1 MLKVF
6 GIMEEQLIKE
16 AAEYANK
23 GNLIDPA
30 YANGLFYG
38 FTAGAKS
45 KWVEA
50 EKIKAQIEAIRAADT
65 YGIGHMLKYY
75 EQKLNDY
82 ENM

>member
-1 MLKVF
+1 MRTL
-6 GIMEEQLIKE
+6 EEE
-16 AAEYANK
+16 ANEYNPVQKLDAEFVRAAF
-23 GNLIDPA
+23 IS
-30 YANGLFYG
+30 
-38 FTAGAKS
+38 GAKS
-45 KWVEA
+45 RWVEA